1 MKQSV
6 LAFILLFA
14 CQINAQELDLQNKI
28 QFLNSKIHETT
39 KGERLKW
46 MDSLTRV
53 VRFNTDLKYD
63 SIAKQTIDFAI
74 SLDSLTIATNQVSE
88 LIRFQNNYLGTPE
101 AGLKL
106 FNTYKDKLN
115 KRKDFSAIGF
125 LYINVADSYYYTGDI
140 DKSFTFYELAKS
152 YAIKAKNDRLLGYA
166 NLYIGYNESDLGQFS
181 KASVSLKE
189 ASKQFVKIKDTFNI
203 LGAKI
208 ALSVLYSKNAFYEEA
223 KKEREE
229 AIIIAKKN
237 NNNISLRNLYFNA
250 AEDYRRIKDPKSQ
263 INYLKKSQIENNKI
277 SNEILSK
284 PVILA
289 SLVKAYAEND
299 SLSLAEAHFK
309 TLEGFYLNNKTD
321 NNRLNY
327 LDAKKTLSFAQGNY
341 NEALKYGTEF
351 LEAQQGKSNY
361 EEILLAE
368 AFLGKVYKS
377 NKDINNA
384 NIHFLNYYKIKD
396 SISSFQNVK
405 SLAYYQTLYETEKRD
420 LQINTQKANISLLN
434 LQNKNKTQLLIFGS
448 LGFLAL
454 FGGIISYRSFIE
466 IKKREQ
472 AQHKFSQ
479 ELIKTQEEERT
490 RIAKDL
496 HDGVGQQITLLK
508 MKAQNSDQTELS
520 VLAHN
525 ALEEVRSISRDL
537 YPVTISKIG
546 LTESLEKLL
555 LDIDEETDLFVSVE
569 IDNVN
574 AHFNETNSLNLYRF
588 IQEAISN
595 VLKHAQA
602 KTLIVNILKQSD
614 AIHILIKDNGEG
626 FDISDKNKQNSLGL
640 KTMQERIN
648 ILNGSVALK
657 SKKGAGTSII
667 VQIPV

>member
-1 MKQSV
+1 MKILFIAV
-6 LAFILLFA
+6 ILLLGF
-14 CQINAQELDLQNKI
+14 QLSAQDLDLQNKI
-28 QFLNSKIHETT
+28 QFVNSKIHHTT

-101 AGLKL
+101 EGLKL

-115 KRKDFSAIGF
+115 KGKDFSAIGF

-140 DKSFTFYELAKS
+140 DKSFAFYELAKS

-181 KASVSLKE
+181 KASISLKE

-223 KKEREE
+223 KKERDE
-229 AIIIAKKN
+229 AIVIAEKSN
-237 NNNISLRNLYFNA
+237 SNISLRNLFFNA
-250 AEDYRRIKDPKSQ
+250 AEDYRRVKDPRSQ

-277 SNEILSK
+277 SNEIISK

-341 NEALKYGTEF
+341 NEALKYGAEF
-351 LEAQQGKSNY
+351 LEAQQGKGNY

-368 AFLGKVYKS
+368 AFLGNVYKS
-377 NKDINNA
+377 NMDINNA

-396 SISSFQNVK
+396 SISSVQNVK

-434 LQNKNKTQLLIFGS
+434 LQNKNKTQLLIFGFS
-448 LGFLAL
+448 GLIVL
-454 FGGIISYRSFIE
+454 FGGIIIYRSFSNV
-466 IKKREQ
+466 KQREQ

-479 ELIKTQEEERT
+479 ELITTQEQERT

-537 YPVTISKIG
+537 YPVTLAKIG
-546 LTESLEKLL
+546 LKESLEKLL

-569 IDNVN
+569 IDDVN
-574 AHFNETNSLNLYRF
+574 AHFNEIDSLNVYRF
-588 IQEAISN
+588 IQEAVSN

-657 SKKGAGTSII
+657 SKKGEGTSVI